1 MQNIFITTTLRLFRS
16 ALHFASVPG
25 AKLQV
30 TIIFSRTSESDEML
44 SSHISVKINYAVLS
58 AIGLMAG
65 PNGWLCCV
73 SAAVMSVSQRTKEK

>member
-44 SSHISVKINYAVLS
+44 SSHITVKMNYPVLS
-58 AIGLMAG
+58 AIN
-65 PNGWLCCV
+65 P
-73 SAAVMSVSQRTKEK
+73 AALMSVSQRTKEK